1 MVRVERMLRR
11 TGFTLIELLVVI
23 AIIGILVALLL
34 PAVQQAREAAR
45 RTQCKNNLKQIG
57 LAMHNY
63 HDTHGMFPINM
74 SWSRREEMT
83 GAFSDKVYMLPFL
96 DRNPEYNQIN
106 FNRSIWDA
114 GAPELG
120 YGSWW
125 QDNAQ
130 SFSIRLPVFNCP
142 SQPNEL
148 GNGAANFT
156 YAINHGTSHHA
167 PHAVGNQPMTWNGDH
182 NGIASFVGGPGGGHW
197 LRCDVPIKIG
207 KISDGTSQT
216 AAYSEFLLYKRG
228 STPDAW
234 KTNVR
239 TWVSGNNTAQV
250 RQSCLALINS
260 DGSPQIAGADRV
272 VMRGRSW
279 SWSFMGVGVA
289 YNHTMMPNEPPCHSY
304 TDDWGGSNVMSA
316 SSAHTGGVHV
326 LMADSSVKFV
336 SDTVNQLSWW
346 AAGTRSDAE
355 TADAL

>member
-106 FNRSIWDA
+106 FNRAIWDA

-125 QDNAQ
+125 QDNGQ

-167 PHAVGNQPMTWNGDH
+167 PHNVGNQPMTWNGDH

-197 LRCDVPIKIG
+197 LRCDVPVKIG

-216 AAYSEFLLYKRG
+216 AAYSEFVLYKRG

-239 TWVSGNNTAQV
+239 TWVGGNNTLQV
-250 RQSCLALINS
+250 RQSCLSLVNS
-260 DGSPQIAGADRV
+260 DGSPQIAGSDRV
-272 VMRGRSW
+272 TMRGRSW

-336 SDTVNQLSWW
+336 SDNVNQLAWW

>member
-106 FNRSIWDA
+106 FNRSIWDS
-114 GAPELG
+114 GAPEFG

-167 PHAVGNQPMTWNGDH
+167 PHAVGNQAMTWNGDH

-207 KISDGTSQT
+207 KVSDGTSNT
-216 AAYSEFLLYKRG
+216 AAYSEFVLYKRG

-239 TWVSGNNTAQV
+239 TWVGGNNTAQV
-250 RQSCLALINS
+250 RQSCLALVNS
-260 DGSPQIAGADRV
+260 DGSPQIAGADRI
-272 VMRGRSW
+272 VMRGRAW

-304 TDDWGGSNVMSA
+304 TDDWGGSNAMSA

-336 SDTVNQLSWW
+336 SDNVNQLAWW